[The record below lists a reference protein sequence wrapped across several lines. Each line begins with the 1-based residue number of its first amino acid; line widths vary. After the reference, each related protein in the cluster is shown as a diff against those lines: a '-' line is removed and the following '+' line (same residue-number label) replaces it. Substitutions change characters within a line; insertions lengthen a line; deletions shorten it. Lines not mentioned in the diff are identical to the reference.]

1 MQEYVNSYIKF
12 LESQKKG
19 KTNTIQSYNRDL
31 DQFMKYLNDID
42 VLDPSKINTEIIT
55 DYVLCLNNKNLKPS
69 SIARSLSSI
78 RSLFRYLMSNDVV
91 MHDPTFSVEKPKV
104 VHKPPQ
110 ILDRQDVEKLLNAP
124 AKNDFKAIRDRAML
138 ELLYATGI
146 RVSEL
151 IELRVSDINGDCD
164 SIVCKTDDNLRT
176 IPVGAKASLALK
188 NYISN
193 SRDILLRNKD
203 LDYLF
208 LNFFGK
214 PMTRQGFW
222 KLLKIY
228 AAQANIKYDITP
240 QSLRHAFAS
249 HLLSNGADLESV
261 QKMLGHS
268 YLRSTQ
274 VYMQTPIKKAKNVYT
289 KS

>member
-1 MQEYVNSYIKF
+1 MQEYINSYFEF

-19 KTNTIQSYNRDL
+19 KDNTIQSYTRDL
-31 DQFMKYLNDID
+31 EQFVKYLDTIDI
-42 VLDPSKINTEIIT
+42 LNPSKVTTDII
-55 DYVLCLNNKNLKPS
+55 KNYIIYLSDKELKPA

-78 RSLFRYLMSNDVV
+78 RSLFRYLMSSAVV
-91 MHDPTFSVEKPKV
+91 RHDPTFGVEKPKV
-104 VHKPPQ
+104 VNKPPK
-110 ILDRQDVEKLLNAP
+110 ILDIKDIEKLLNAP
-124 AKNDFKAIRDRAML
+124 IKNDFKAIRDRAML
-138 ELLYATGI
+138 GLLYATGI

-151 IELRVSDINGDCD
+151 VDLKIDDVQQNCSN
-164 SIVCKTDDNLRT
+164 IVCKTDETTRT
-176 IPVGAKASLALK
+176 IPIDDKTSLLLK

-193 SRDILLRNKD
+193 ARSALLRNSD

-222 KLLKIY
+222 KLLKTY
-228 AAQANIKYDITP
+228 ADQVDIEGDITP

-249 HLLSNGADLESV
+249 HQISNGVDVEDV
-261 QKMLGHS
+261 QRLLGHS

-274 VYMQTPIKKAKNVYT
+274 IYVKT
-289 KS
+289 S